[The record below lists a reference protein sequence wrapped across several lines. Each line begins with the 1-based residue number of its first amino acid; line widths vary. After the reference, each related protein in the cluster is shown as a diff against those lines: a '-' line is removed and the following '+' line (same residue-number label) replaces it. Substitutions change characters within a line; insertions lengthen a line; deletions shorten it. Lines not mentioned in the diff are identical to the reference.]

1 MGQFKPMES
10 HQYLHYQSSHHLH
23 IKTSIPYSQA
33 LRVSRICSSEKDFKT
48 HVSHLKEWFLARG
61 YPKIVVNNQ
70 IDKVDFGRDQSVKKN
85 LESGIPFVT
94 TYHPK
99 VAKFYTVKRKVGC

>member
-1 MGQFKPMES
+1 MGQHIQTFTLNQRTVS
-10 HQYLHYQSSHHLH
+10 HQHLHYQSSHPLR

-33 LRVSRICSSEKDFKT
+33 LRISRISSSEKDFIT
-48 HVSHLKEWFLARG
+48 HVSHMKERFLARG
-61 YPKIVVNNQ
+61 YPKIVASNQ
-70 IDKVDFGRDQSVKKN
+70 IDKVVFGRDQSVKKS

-99 VAKFYTVKRKVGC
+99 VKELGN